1 MIAALSAE
9 VVRPALLASL
19 QFASG
24 TVYVW
29 SGLGPIVWSGNT
41 FQGVGTLGTVST
53 ISEASTVEAQGVSV
67 ELSGIPASLLND
79 VLNEVRVLGPCNIW
93 LALFDTTGALIADPF
108 LSYQGKMDQPSISDD
123 GKAIT
128 CAIAIENVLVDLNR
142 PCYRRYT
149 SDDQQIDLAA
159 TLTRLGLPSNT
170 IDTGF
175 RFVPGMQEQI
185 IFWGTSPSS
194 SNNV

>member
-1 MIAALSAE
+1 VQRFYVLRFWLPFSSLPERFTCGPVWDRLS
-9 VVRPALLASL
+9 
-19 QFASG
+19 
-24 TVYVW
+24 
-29 SGLGPIVWSGNT
+29 GPEIPSRGSERSELFRR
-41 FQGVGTLGTVST
+41 FQKHRLWKLR
-53 ISEASTVEAQGVSV
+53 GVSI

-93 LALFDTTGALIADPF
+93 LALFDATGTLIADPF

-123 GKAIT
+123 GKTIT

-149 SDDQQIDLAA
+149 PDDQQIDLAA
-159 TLTRLGLPSNT
+159 TLTRLGLSPST
-170 IDTGF
+170 VDTGF